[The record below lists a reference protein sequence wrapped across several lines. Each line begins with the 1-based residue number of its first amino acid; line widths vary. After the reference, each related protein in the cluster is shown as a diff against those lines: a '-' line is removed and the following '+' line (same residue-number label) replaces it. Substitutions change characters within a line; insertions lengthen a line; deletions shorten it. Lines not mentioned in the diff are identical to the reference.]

1 MGSQD
6 FKNQDFK
13 NTDLSFLHLEPLNK
27 INRPFLNILIQGDP
41 KALENWL
48 LLDKQNQDK
57 NNQAINSYI
66 VDGKTALSTAI
77 MFAVN
82 STHSRE
88 RNIRI
93 HCVKI
98 LLNHG
103 ADSSKLN
110 QDGSSCFDLILKA
123 LNKQVYHTNQPD
135 TRLDNLA
142 TQQVAYLLECLN
154 HKNKKHRSSP
164 RVLNTPKLCDVKIM
178 KNLSQSE
185 LKKAVRVGV
194 KKY

>member
-41 KALENWL
+41 KALEQWL
-48 LLDKQNQDK
+48 LL
-57 NNQAINSYI
+57 NNQTINSYI

-82 STHSRE
+82 SSHSRE
-88 RNIRI
+88 RNLRI

-123 LNKQVYHTNQPD
+123 LSNQAYHTNQPE

-154 HKNKKHRSSP
+154 HKNKKHKSGP

-185 LKKAVRVGV
+185 LKKAVRVGA